1 MMTKGE
7 RAMTSFRRL
16 FSLTVL
22 LTVGLVAG
30 VLINSRW
37 MARASSGERSP
48 SSNTTLPQT
57 SKFEYA
63 VITNL
68 LTTSS
73 SGKMVATA
81 WIRYFRSTGSD
92 LLGVNR
98 SVSAT
103 VDYPKD
109 EAAIRRW
116 LATTNSE
123 EGVNL
128 SSVNLTAEMV
138 KRELAEQVRREA
150 LAKAFAKLGDDGWE
164 LVGSDSRAANLFAVD
179 PMLSQASSGNSS
191 PVMIYFKKHT
201 P

>member
-1 MMTKGE
+1 
-7 RAMTSFRRL
+7 MTSFRRL

-30 VLINSRW
+30 ILINARW

-48 SSNTTLPQT
+48 SLNTTLSQT

-73 SGKMVATA
+73 NGKMVATA

-116 LATTNSE
+116 LAT
-123 EGVNL
+123 
-128 SSVNLTAEMV
+128 
-138 KRELAEQVRREA
+138 
-150 LAKAFAKLGDDGWE
+150 
-164 LVGSDSRAANLFAVD
+164 
-179 PMLSQASSGNSS
+179 SGCL
-191 PVMIYFKKHT
+191 H
-201 P
+201 